1 MLACFNVWF
10 THHATTMNLNRLA
23 KLMQT
28 RWCCTLRTAWSV
40 ASWYVLNE
48 LAHPLL
54 VHSCACL
61 TTLPDGCRASD
72 AAICHDE
79 PTTQGTGERCGQPRF
94 LQVPRCSRCF
104 CVHGQRKPAPCWRLS
119 SASQRARTFFLPL
132 FRPTVPV
139 LLPHTL
145 SWPPLSRFAVLPW
158 ACQRSLMTWCAC
170 QDHGFMTTCVEL
182 YKKATSI
189 AVSTASAFFVS
200 V

>member
-79 PTTQGTGERCGQPRF
+79 PTTQGTGEVDSLASFKCLGAHGVFVCMDKGNPRLAGVYPQQARGQGHSFCHSFVQQFRYCFRIRF
-94 LQVPRCSRCF
+94 PGLHCQGLQCCR
-104 CVHGQRKPAPCWRLS
+104 G
-119 SASQRARTFFLPL
+119 RANAL
-132 FRPTVPV
+132 
-139 LLPHTL
+139 
-145 SWPPLSRFAVLPW
+145 
-158 ACQRSLMTWCAC
+158 
-170 QDHGFMTTCVEL
+170 
-182 YKKATSI
+182 
-189 AVSTASAFFVS
+189 
-200 V
+200 